1 MQGIR
6 LVGKIETP
14 IVTNWSNYRMHYK
27 DKVINVAISKYDCKY
42 NLSKPYSTYA
52 IKKDYGKISRNNRP
66 YIFNCYMGFVHL
78 DFVGTEEDLKEL
90 LEINQLGKYKNEGM
104 GKIEWL
110 KWYNFEKDDFNKI
123 SINRPK
129 KISLKKLNL
138 KEIQET
144 DYKFLTA
151 CLVHDLVR
159 IKSKHPS
166 KLFGFDLKIEDEE
179 IGFIVYNHHNKIKHP
194 LVKRLQKADQKAIMI
209 TRKKDR
215 EIKSSVYTPIR
226 KGYNDEVNLQI
237 FQKIK
242 KEIEERLDNFPL
254 LYEYIWNCK
263 ELDYLVEAQNYPDT
277 SLRKHLLLTV
287 QFSI

>member
-6 LVGKIETP
+6 LVGRIETP
-14 IVTNWSNYRMHYK
+14 IVTNWSNYKLHYK
-27 DKVINVAISKYDCKY
+27 DKVINVAISKYNCEN

-52 IKKDYGKISRNNRP
+52 IKKDYGKISRNDRP

-78 DFVGTEEDLKEL
+78 DFVGTEDDLKEL
-90 LEINQLGKYKNEGM
+90 IEINQLGKYKNEGM

-110 KWYNFEKDDFNKI
+110 KWYNFDKDNL
-123 SINRPK
+123 INIDRPK

-138 KEIQET
+138 NEVQET

-151 CLVHDLVR
+151 CLIHDLVH
-159 IKSKHPS
+159 IKGKHPN
-166 KLFGFDLKIEDEE
+166 KMFGLTDLEIEDED
-179 IGFIVYNHHNKIKHP
+179 ISFIVYNHHNKIKHP
-194 LVKRLQKADQKAIMI
+194 LVKRLQKADQKATMI
-209 TRKKDR
+209 TRKRDR
-215 EIKSSVYTPIR
+215 EIKSSVYNPIR
-226 KGYNDEVNLQI
+226 KSYEDKVDLQM

-242 KEIEERLDNFPL
+242 KEIEEKLDNFPS

-263 ELDYLVEAQNYPDT
+263 ELDCLVEAQNYPDS